1 MNAAATLSIDAD
13 AEAFL
18 EKWLRAWPALAYAK
32 LFASEGEWP
41 GLRARVGV
49 AFELA
54 EASWLL
60 SDATVREHKLLWWQE
75 ELALH
80 AAGKARHPLLK
91 PVPTLTL
98 PADIATSALAN
109 LHAAAP
115 TDADAALSRI
125 AQIATRAED
134 AEIMQF
140 ASTVV
145 LSAMYLLTLQTA
157 APSAFAQAPLDL
169 RARFGVADATSS
181 AALNALVS
189 SLAHAWCECLTRLDA
204 QLPKSCWQGAR
215 GQRILTRLGLDL
227 LHALARGKE
236 PAASHWRN
244 TLRAWSTVAGLR

>member
-1 MNAAATLSIDAD
+1 MNAVAALSVDAD

-91 PVPTLTL
+91 PVSTLTL
-98 PADIATSALAN
+98 PADLARSALAN

-125 AQIATRAED
+125 AQIAARADE
-134 AEIMQF
+134 AEVTQVS
-140 ASTVV
+140 ATVV
-145 LSAMYLLTLQTA
+145 LAAMYLLALRTA

-169 RARFGVADATSS
+169 RARFAVAEATPGKS
-181 AALNALVS
+181 LNALVS
-189 SLAHAWCECLTRLDA
+189 ALAQRWCDQLSRREA
-204 QLPKSCWQGAR
+204 QLPKSSWHGVR

-227 LHALARGKE
+227 MLALARGRE
-236 PAASHWRN
+236 PATGHWRN